1 MPGCTNRVPDW
12 WGASEGLLPHPRR
25 EEVNLIG
32 GMIGYTLKN
41 VDQVGVGID
50 LMQPTGDHPALDDA
64 DMLVT
69 DVPLAKQPVLAVMQM
84 LT

>member
-1 MPGCTNRVPDW
+1 
-12 WGASEGLLPHPRR
+12 
-25 EEVNLIG
+25 
-32 GMIGYTLKN
+32 MIGYTLKN

-64 DMLVT
+64 DMPVT